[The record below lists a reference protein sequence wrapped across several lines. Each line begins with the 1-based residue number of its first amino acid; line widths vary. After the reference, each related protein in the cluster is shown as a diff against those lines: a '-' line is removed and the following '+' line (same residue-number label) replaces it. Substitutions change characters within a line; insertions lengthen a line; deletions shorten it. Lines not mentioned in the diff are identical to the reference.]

1 MNLTKS
7 DWSGISAMLYGFVG
21 VFAMLALGNIL
32 GTLNPVN
39 VFLCL
44 GAIVICLSLASMAKD
59 KSLIEAEWESE
70 DEE

>member
-32 GTLNPVN
+32 GALNIVN

-44 GAIVICLSLASMAKD
+44 GAIVICLALASMAKD

>member
-32 GTLNPVN
+32 GALNIVN

-44 GAIVICLSLASMAKD
+44 GAIVICLALASMAKD
-59 KSLIEAEWESE
+59 KSLIEAEWESD

>member
-7 DWSGISAMLYGFVG
+7 DWSAISAMLYSFVG
-21 VFAMLALGNIL
+21 VFAMVALGNIL

-44 GAIVICLSLASMAKD
+44 GAIVICLALASMAKD
-59 KSLIEAEWESE
+59 KSLIEAEWESD